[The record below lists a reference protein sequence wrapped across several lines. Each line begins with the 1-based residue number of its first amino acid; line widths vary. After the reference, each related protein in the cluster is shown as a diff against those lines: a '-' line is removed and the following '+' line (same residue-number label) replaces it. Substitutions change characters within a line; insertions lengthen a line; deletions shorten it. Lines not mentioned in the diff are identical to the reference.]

1 MQINAFVIT
10 ASTASAIIM
19 TALSRVVR
27 AITWPSYSCGELA
40 IIAPLCVF
48 IYLIIGRRHRAALF
62 TVPATVIGQYSS
74 DDVTAR
80 EGDTV
85 VLTCNVTGIPEP
97 EVTWYRRHRTATHAA
112 VSRRRT

>member
-1 MQINAFVIT
+1 MAKLQMRRISHNS
-10 ASTASAIIM
+10 AS
-19 TALSRVVR
+19 V
-27 AITWPSYSCGELA
+27 C
-40 IIAPLCVF
+40 
-48 IYLIIGRRHRAALF
+48 IYLFNHRHMRHRAALF